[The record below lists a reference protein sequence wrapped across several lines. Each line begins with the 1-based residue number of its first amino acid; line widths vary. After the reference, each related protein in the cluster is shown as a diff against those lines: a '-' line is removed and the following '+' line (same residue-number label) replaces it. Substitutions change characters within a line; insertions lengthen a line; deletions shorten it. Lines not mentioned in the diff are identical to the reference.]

1 MDANLLNISMVGI
14 SGSGKT
20 MLTSGFYKA
29 FIESCVEGNNGA
41 VIRATGS
48 LDDPFFRGTDA
59 EGAYNG
65 LTLSQQLDRLKT
77 SKLMAVQGKDGRIG
91 RASAGTV
98 EMTHLH
104 LDWDVASTNGV
115 QLSQTIKLTDYRGGI
130 LSLSS
135 DNITDV
141 DTEECKAFMDNLYE
155 SEIILVLLDGIKLA
169 QYRDNASLRK
179 EKTGAD
185 RINVLMNAVMK
196 YPRKGVTLMLVVT
209 KVDSDKI
216 PDDLKANN
224 YKGLCQLACETVDCV
239 YKMSKIMTQSHEW
252 TFAVAPITAIGEDN
266 SVTQYVPEMDEYI
279 CAIKN
284 SADVKQHNIDSVM
297 LYSIRNALTQRCKD
311 MAKEI
316 ELCERS
322 INEQYGKMS
331 IFNRSNTRA
340 FINEHTREKE
350 GYTRLRNKYSS
361 MIATMNEGF
370 SEYFGPVRRFGV
382 G

>member
-1 MDANLLNISMVGI
+1 MESNLLTISMVGI

-20 MLTSGFYKA
+20 MLTSGFHKA

-48 LDDPFFRGTDA
+48 VDDPFFRGTDA

-77 SKLMAVQGKDGRIG
+77 NKLMAVQGKDGKIG
-91 RASAGTV
+91 RACAGTV
-98 EMTHLH
+98 EMSHLH
-104 LDWDVASTNGV
+104 LDWDIASPTGS

-135 DNITDV
+135 DNITDI

-155 SEIILVLLDGIKLA
+155 SEVILLLVDGIKLA
-169 QYRDNASLRK
+169 QYRDNVSLRK

-185 RINVLMNAVMK
+185 RINVLMNALMK

-216 PDDLKANN
+216 PDDLKADN
-224 YKGLCQLACETVDCV
+224 YKGLCKLACETVDCV
-239 YKMSKIMTQSHEW
+239 YKMSKIMTQCHEW
-252 TFAVAPITAIGEDN
+252 TFAVAPITAIGENN
-266 SVTQYVPEMDEYI
+266 SITQYVPELDEYI

-284 SADVKQHNIDSVM
+284 TADVKQHNIDSVM

-311 MAKEI
+311 MNKEI
-316 ELCERS
+316 ELCEKS
-322 INEQYGKMS
+322 ISEQYSKMS
-331 IFNRSNTRA
+331 IFSSPTRRA

-350 GYTRLRNKYSS
+350 GYMRLRNKYSN
-361 MIATMNEGF
+361 MLATMNEGF
-370 SEYFGPVRRFGV
+370 SQYFGPVRRFGV